1 MSSSSTSVTST
12 TSTGYSLSSLS
23 GSSTEQVTGL
33 SSGLN
38 TDQIIE
44 ELMATKQQPL
54 TNLENQQ
61 AVLNARNS
69 ALETIQSQL
78 QTVQTDAM
86 ALLDPSLYDPAQTV
100 TSSNSSNVGATLTGS
115 TGAVEGGYQV
125 SVTQL
130 AQSAQR
136 TFSYTSPTSD
146 DAITIDGQAVTIKA
160 GETASTL
167 AQAINNNS
175 NLDVYATVTQSG
187 NLVLSNRATGDQS
200 VSNPDYIQV
209 VDGGG
214 SLSEITAD
222 AKSGQD
228 AEYSVDGGATQTSAS
243 DTVADGIPGV
253 TLTLSAVTGS
263 NPVTINVSAPAVSSS
278 NVSTAVQQFITDYN
292 TAITNIQSELSTTPA
307 DTNGTETGTLYND
320 QDLKNLLSQMRSAM
334 YATISGVTGGA
345 LTSMLSVGVSTGA
358 TTGTGTESATSLAGD
373 LTLDSTTLANAISA
387 NPEAAQQLLGGW
399 ANSFSSLV
407 GTEADAG
414 GTITQRING
423 NTTEVRSLG
432 NQITN
437 MQASLTDQEN
447 QLVTQFAAMESALSS
462 NSSES
467 SWLTEQINSLS

>member
-1 MSSSSTSVTST
+1 MSTSSTGST
-12 TSTGYSLSSLS
+12 TSTTTGGYTLSTLT
-23 GSSTEQVTGL
+23 GSSTPQVTGL

-44 ELMATKQQPL
+44 ELMATKQEPL

-61 AVLNARNS
+61 SLLNARNS
-69 ALETIQSQL
+69 ELETIQSQL

-86 ALLDPSLYDPAQTV
+86 ALLDPSLYDPTQTV
-100 TSSNSSNVGATLTGS
+100 TSSNSSSVGAALTGS
-115 TGAVEGGYQV
+115 TGAVEGGYAV
-125 SVTQL
+125 SVTAL

-136 TFSYTSPTSD
+136 TFTYSSPTSD

-160 GETASTL
+160 GETATSF

-175 NLDVYATVTQSG
+175 SLDVYATVTQSG
-187 NLVLSNRATGDQS
+187 NLVLSDRATGDQS
-200 VSNPDYIQV
+200 VSNPDYISV

-214 SLSEITAD
+214 SLTEITAD
-222 AKSGQD
+222 AQAGQD
-228 AEYSVDGGATQTSAS
+228 AAYSIGTGATQYSAS
-243 DTVADGIPGV
+243 DTVTDAIPGV
-253 TLTLSAVTGS
+253 TLTLSGVTGS
-263 NPVTINVSAPAVSSS
+263 SPATVNISAPTMSSS

-292 TAITNIQSELSTTPA
+292 TAITTIQTQLSTTPA
-307 DTNGTETGTLYND
+307 DTNGTETGTLYDD

-334 YATISGVTGGA
+334 YATVSGISGGS
-345 LTSMLSVGVSTGA
+345 LTSLLAVGVSTGA
-358 TTGTGTESATSLAGD
+358 TTGSGTESASSLAGD
-373 LTLDSTTLANAISA
+373 LTLDTTSLTNAITA
-387 NPEAAQQLLGGW
+387 NPTGVQQLLGGW

-423 NTTEVRSLG
+423 NTTEVSSLG
-432 NQITN
+432 NQITT
-437 MQASLTDQEN
+437 MQANLTDQEN

-467 SWLTEQINSLS
+467 SWLTQQINAL

>member
-1 MSSSSTSVTST
+1 VSTTTSTTAST
-12 TSTGYSLSSLS
+12 TSTNFQLSTLT
-23 GSSTEQVTGL
+23 GSSTPQITGI

-38 TDQIIE
+38 TDQLIE

-61 AVLNARNS
+61 SVLNARNT

-100 TSSNSSNVGATLTGS
+100 TSSNSSSVGAALTGS

-160 GETASTL
+160 GETAATL
-167 AQAINNNS
+167 AQSINANT
-175 NLDVYATVTQSG
+175 NLDVYATATQSG
-187 NLVLSNRATGDQS
+187 NLVLSDRATGDQS
-200 VSNPDYIQV
+200 VSNPNYIQV

-214 SLSEITAD
+214 SLTEITAD

-228 AEYSVDGGATQTSAS
+228 AEYSIDGGATQTSAS

-334 YATISGVTGGA
+334 YATISGVSGGS
-345 LTSMLSVGVSTGA
+345 LTSMLSMGVSTGA
-358 TTGTGTESATSLAGD
+358 TTGTGTESASSLDGD

-387 NPEAAQQLLGGW
+387 NPDAAQQLLGGW

-467 SWLTEQINSLS
+467 SWLNQQINSLG